1 MEQRTPVIQRPRFW
15 YRASDDQYILLTE
28 DIERPIV
35 DAVRRCA
42 LVFIAA
48 CSVLEIVAAVGGVP

>member
-1 MEQRTPVIQRPRFW
+1 MGPRFY
-15 YRASDDQYILLTE
+15 YRSSDDQYILLTE

-42 LVFIAA
+42 FVFIIA
-48 CSVLEIVAAVGGVP
+48 CSILEIIAALGGVP